1 MTNWYNK
8 NSEIDIR
15 FINLGSF
22 VREVEK
28 ELTRTAGAGS
38 AITIGVEERPYY
50 PNRTNINTATR
61 TTTSV
66 IAAGH
71 EFGLS
76 NLPRRSFLELSARR
90 FVKSNLQ
97 DIADRDYTYIKSF
110 LKALTIKLYDTIM
123 KCFLTGGFGTWKKL
137 TREYKNL
144 AGRRDPALIYT
155 GQLMSAVYAQYEG
168 FTVSGKQVGGFM
180 QSHFYKLSDDGGKLK
195 VDRIDTNIAAKA
207 RAQLEQKNVIETKTV
222 EKKVKAKPK
231 KIEENISREELINR
245 LYAKKKK
252 ELGHIGFMSWLG
264 DEEMEIDVMSTEEI
278 RKRYGI

>member
-8 NSEIDIR
+8 NPEIDIR
-15 FINLGSF
+15 VINLSEF
-22 VREVEK
+22 SREVER
-28 ELTRTAGAGS
+28 ELLKNAGAGS

-76 NLPRRSFLELSARR
+76 NLPRRSFLELSARK

-97 DIADRDYTYIKSF
+97 QIVDKDYTYIKSF

-137 TREYKNL
+137 KKEYKDR

-180 QSHFYKLSDDGGKLK
+180 QSELYKLSDNGGKLK
-195 VDRIDTNIAAKA
+195 VERIDTQIAAKA
-207 RAQLEQKNVIETKTV
+207 RAQLEQKSVIETKAI
-222 EKKVKAKPK
+222 EKKAKTK
-231 KIEENISREELINR
+231 KIEENISREEVVARVL
-245 LYAKKKK
+245 AKQRKKG
-252 ELGHIGFMSWLG
+252 EVEYRQWLG
-264 DEEMEIDVMSTEEI
+264 EVGDDYFDYTPIEEI
-278 RKRYGI
+278 RKRYGV